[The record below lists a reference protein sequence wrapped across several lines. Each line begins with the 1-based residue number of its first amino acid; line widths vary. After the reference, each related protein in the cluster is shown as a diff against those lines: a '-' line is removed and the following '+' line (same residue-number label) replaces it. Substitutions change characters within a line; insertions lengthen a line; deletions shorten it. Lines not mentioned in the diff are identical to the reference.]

1 MKGLVVTAL
10 ICAAVIDGALAL
22 GQVNQSQIEKTQQE
36 AYINADVIEVRH
48 REHNGKRQYRRYNVT
63 KGRWVDN
70 QWIDLPSK

>member
-10 ICAAVIDGALAL
+10 ICAAVIEGALAQ
-22 GQVNQSQIEKTQQE
+22 GQVNHSQIEKTQQE
-36 AYINADVIEVRH
+36 AYINADVIEVRF
-48 REHNGKRQYRRYNVT
+48 REYNGKRQYRRYNVT